1 MPLPCSVRRICVSRK
16 MPKAMPPKVDD
27 FDGVAIALD
36 RRRRMMFDF
45 AAVKAFR
52 RETGKT
58 LLRQINLTDLDEVE
72 LTVLIWVGLLRDD
85 PELTREDVDRIV
97 TMANLPKVWE
107 ALAVAFGGAMPE
119 PEEDA
124 SDIPLAESRPSS

>member
-1 MPLPCSVRRICVSRK
+1 MSK
-16 MPKAMPPKVDD
+16 KTPKAIPPKADD

-36 RRRRMMFDF
+36 RRRRMVFDF
-45 AAVKAFR
+45 AAIKAFK

-58 LLRQINLTDLDEVE
+58 LLRQINLTDLDEDE

-119 PEEDA
+119 PEEEA
-124 SDIPLAESRPSS
+124 SEAPLAQDRPSS